1 MYFLLCS
8 ELALPGIDYACPV
21 WRHSLFL
28 FSITSPPDSRG
39 HPVADTWSP
48 WIGLFPY
55 LSYWAFFISSRG
67 LQTILESHGNFF
79 QRRLDRKAL
88 KILIHSIYRGSH
100 LFLQLCSVWVQ

>member
-8 ELALPGIDYACPV
+8 ELALPGINSTCPA
-21 WRHSLFL
+21 WHHSPFL

-39 HPVADTWSP
+39 HPVADTWFP

-55 LSYWAFFISSRG
+55 ISYWVFFISSRG
-67 LQTILESHGNFF
+67 LQIILESHGNFF

-88 KILIHSIYRGSH
+88 NALTRLIYRGLH
-100 LFLQLCSVWVQ
+100 LFLQLCSV